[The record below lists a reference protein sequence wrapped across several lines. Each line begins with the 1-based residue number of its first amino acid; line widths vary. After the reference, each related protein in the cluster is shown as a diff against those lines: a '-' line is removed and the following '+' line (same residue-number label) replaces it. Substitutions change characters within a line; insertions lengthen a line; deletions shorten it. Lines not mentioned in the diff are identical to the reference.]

1 MKVASA
7 HPFPN
12 NDPHCLSIPKVQ
24 RCCVSRYAMIDDIN
38 FAAMSPN
45 VLPLHLLGFDRSP
58 VFGLMNNLIV
68 VNSSSV

>member
-1 MKVASA
+1 M
-7 HPFPN
+7 
-12 NDPHCLSIPKVQ
+12 
-24 RCCVSRYAMIDDIN
+24 SRYAMIDDID

-45 VLPLHLLGFDRSP
+45 VIPLHLLGFDRSP